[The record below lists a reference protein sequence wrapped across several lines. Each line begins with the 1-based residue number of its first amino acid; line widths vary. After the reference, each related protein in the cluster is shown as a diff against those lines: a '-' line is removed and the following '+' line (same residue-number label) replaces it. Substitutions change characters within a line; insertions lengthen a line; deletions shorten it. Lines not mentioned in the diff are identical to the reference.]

1 MKKLSLLLISIFL
14 CTYITYSQKQNTEDS
29 IKTVI
34 IPLVTVEAEAP
45 KNGVTRLSPVQGTY
59 IFSGKKSEVLSIKNA
74 DMDIANKTGRQLF
87 AKVPGVF
94 VYDMDGAGNQVNVSS
109 RGLDPHRGWELN
121 IRKDGMLTNSDMYG
135 YPASHYSIP
144 MESVDRIEFV
154 RGTGSLQYG
163 SQFGGMLNYSTKE
176 ANQSKA
182 INFESFNTIGS
193 FNLLSSY
200 NAIGGK
206 IGDFKY
212 YAYVT
217 KKSREGYR
225 DIEHTDYDA
234 EDFIIAYEPNEDFS
248 LRLEW
253 ARSNY
258 LYRTP
263 GPLTDKMFQEDP
275 TQASRTRNYFNPTIN
290 IPSLLLKWN
299 LAPSTK
305 LQFSSSAVIGDRNS
319 VLFDKIATIA
329 DTVVTSSMEYNN
341 RQVDIDR
348 FNSYTNEIR
357 VLQQYELGEHKSNL
371 VAGIQF
377 MNNDLQ
383 RTQLGRGTTGNDY
396 DLTRVIPEWGRD
408 LHFKTQNIAL
418 FAENNFQ
425 LLKNLAVNLGARV
438 EIGESE
444 MSGTIS
450 YYPEHQI
457 PVIVKH
463 NFPLFGG
470 GFSFKPNEYI
480 NIYGG
485 FSQAYR
491 PMIFKDLVPGS
502 LYEKVDPNIKD
513 ADGYNAE
520 FGFRGN
526 WEFLQWDIT
535 GFLLQYNNRFGAL
548 AQNDGTGQFYTYRTN
563 IGNSLTKGV
572 EIFVEGHF
580 DISQGVKINVFTSTS
595 LMNGEYTSGEVK
607 SGNNNIAISG
617 NAIESVP
624 SLITRNGINFSY
636 KTYSISGLF
645 SHISETFADAL
656 NTELPSA
663 SGAVGLVPAYSILDI
678 NASAK
683 ISDELEIKG
692 TINNLTDVQYFTKR
706 PLFYPGP
713 GVWPSDGRNYTMS
726 FIVRI

>member
-74 DMDIANKTGRQLF
+74 DMDVANKTGRQIF

-305 LQFSSSAVIGDRNS
+305 LQFSSSAVIGERNS
-319 VLFDKIATIA
+319 VLFDKIVTIA

-438 EIGESE
+438 EIGESK

-457 PVIVKH
+457 PVTVKH

-624 SLITRNGINFSY
+624 SLVTRNGINFSY

-645 SHISETFADAL
+645 SHTSETFADAL